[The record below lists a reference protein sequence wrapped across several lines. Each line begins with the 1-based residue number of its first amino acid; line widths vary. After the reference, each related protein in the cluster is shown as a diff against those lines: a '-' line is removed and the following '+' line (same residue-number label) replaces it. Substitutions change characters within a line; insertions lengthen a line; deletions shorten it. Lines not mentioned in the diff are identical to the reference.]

1 MAAFARGLL
10 AVCPIFLGFI
20 AAGAASAQPAPTL
33 GPLGLDADPA
43 RGEDIAFTCLGCHA
57 IPGYRNVYPSY
68 RVPKLGG
75 QKAAYIE
82 IALQGYRRGTR
93 YHQTMQGQ
101 AAQLSDQDIAD
112 LAAYFARFE
121 DQAATGK
128 SDASLAQIDE
138 GRRKAT
144 ACVPCHGETGISE
157 TPQWPNLAGQHASY
171 IAQALGQYKSG
182 ARDDLVMGPLMASL
196 DEETIE
202 QLAAFFAA
210 QPGLYTPQP

>member
-1 MAAFARGLL
+1 MSAFARRLAACFTLL
-10 AVCPIFLGFI
+10 GVIG
-20 AAGAASAQPAPTL
+20 AGAASAQPAPTL
-33 GPLGLDADPA
+33 GPLGLDADPE
-43 RGEDIAFTCLGCHA
+43 RGGDIAYTCLGCHA
-57 IPGYRNVYPSY
+57 IAGYRNVYPSY

-93 YHQTMQGQ
+93 HHQTMQAQ

-112 LAAYFARFE
+112 VSAYFAAFDRPP
-121 DQAATGK
+121 ATGK
-128 SDASLAQIDE
+128 SDASLSEIEE

-144 ACVPCHGETGISE
+144 ACVPCHGETGVSE

-171 IAQALGQYKSG
+171 ISEALAQYKSG
-182 ARDDLVMGPLMASL
+182 ARDDLVMGPLMATL
-196 DEETIE
+196 DDETMA

-210 QPGLYTPQP
+210 QPGLHTPEP

>member
-1 MAAFARGLL
+1 LAAFARRLAACSILFGLFG
-10 AVCPIFLGFI
+10 AVL
-20 AAGAASAQPAPTL
+20 ASAQPAPTL
-33 GPLGLDADPA
+33 GPLGLTADPA
-43 RGEDIAFTCLGCHA
+43 RGADIAYTCLGCHA

-93 YHQTMQGQ
+93 HHQTMQAQ

-112 LAAYFARFE
+112 VAAYFASFSAA
-121 DQAATGK
+121 AATGK
-128 SDASLAQIDE
+128 SAASLAEIEE

-171 IAQALGQYKSG
+171 TAEALGQYKSG
-182 ARDDLVMGPLMASL
+182 ARDDLVMGPLMTSL
-196 DEETIE
+196 DDETMA

-210 QPGLYTPQP
+210 QPGLHTPAL